1 MAYLFTESHLK
12 TFLPNALQ
20 AAAWTVA
27 LTAAMERFEINSSA
41 RIAAFLAQI
50 AHESGELRRVV
61 ENLNYSASG
70 LTRVWP
76 RRFPTIEKA
85 TQYARQPEKLANYVY
100 AKRLGNGD
108 EASGDGWRFRGRG
121 LLQITGR
128 GNYRSS
134 GRALDLALEAEP
146 ELLEAPATAALAAA
160 QFWSVRG
167 LNELAD
173 DRNDDN
179 DDEDFVRISVII
191 NGGRVGLPDRRK

>member
-61 ENLNYSASG
+61 ENLNYSARG

-76 RRFPTIEKA
+76 RRT
-85 TQYARQPEKLANYVY
+85 
-100 AKRLGNGD
+100 
-108 EASGDGWRFRGRG
+108 
-121 LLQITGR
+121 
-128 GNYRSS
+128 
-134 GRALDLALEAEP
+134 
-146 ELLEAPATAALAAA
+146 
-160 QFWSVRG
+160 
-167 LNELAD
+167 
-173 DRNDDN
+173 
-179 DDEDFVRISVII
+179 II
-191 NGGRVGLPDRRK
+191 NGGRVGLPDRRKYWDRARLAVVEGAPV